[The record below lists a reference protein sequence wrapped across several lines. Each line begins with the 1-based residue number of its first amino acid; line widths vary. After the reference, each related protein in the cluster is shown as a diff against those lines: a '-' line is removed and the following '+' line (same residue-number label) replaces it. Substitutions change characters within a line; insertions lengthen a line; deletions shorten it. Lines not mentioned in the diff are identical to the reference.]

1 MRISPTR
8 FPMLLAAA
16 LALAL
21 AGPAPG
27 QTPETA
33 PAPPPEAA
41 PDAALPEPVAV
52 ADNKAPVTTASAVFV
67 PQLGRSFVRLAFP
80 EPDETPVLGETLN
93 ATAHK
98 MLKDLYKAGKAAGNH
113 GDLYDNRDR
122 GHSTLPPENHPQIT
136 RVIYDETARAEGL
149 DYGLGDRLLFDAPTL
164 GNSSTALTGED
175 YWRSQPRFALTGGDG
190 TGPLRLFQNY
200 AANQIYFYPE
210 HRDHDEKYGD
220 LIPAN
225 TPYML
230 ISQGSSGSD
239 RAHMEAVAM
248 IMAAFKPETKAF
260 LVENGLIAPTVQMVY
275 RRSQT
280 TVLSRAAYFSGL
292 AHPSVFPARVINLA
306 RMVALANAIEPG
318 NVPPMVLLEVVEE
331 DEAVEGV
338 DYFGSDL
345 SERFFDTPSAIA
357 RIWRSSAYSR
367 SMVVSAAATKDPTG
381 RPQEFTW
388 AVLRGDPERTRIEVL
403 DAAGASAR
411 ITIDWQNPRPVP
423 GRPEISSNR
432 VDIGVFANN
441 GVYESAP
448 AFISM
453 LLPQHETR
461 SYEAGPDGTMRIA
474 SIGYAP
480 AAEAYVDPALFPR
493 MEWRDAWAYDDAG
506 ALLGWTRTRNG
517 FDSDYDA
524 TGARILSRD
533 KSGRPEHVEIVSYG
547 LSHADG
553 LSRLEEASSGR
564 FEDRSIR
571 ASDP

>member
-1 MRISPTR
+1 MRISPILT
-8 FPMLLAAA
+8 AAA

-21 AGPAPG
+21 TGHASG
-27 QTPETA
+27 QTPEA
-33 PAPPPEAA
+33 APPSEAE
-41 PDAALPEPVAV
+41 PGITLPEPVAV
-52 ADNKAPVTTASAVFV
+52 ADHKAPVTAASALRV
-67 PQLGRSFVRLAFP
+67 PQIDRRFVRLAFP

-98 MLKDLYKAGKAAGNH
+98 MLKELFKAGKAAGNH
-113 GDLYDNRDR
+113 GDIYDNRDR
-122 GHSTLPPENHPQIT
+122 GHSTLPPENHPQLT
-136 RVIYDETARAEGL
+136 HVIYDETARAEGL
-149 DYGLGDRLLFDAPTL
+149 DYGLGDRLLFDAPTF
-164 GNSSTALTGED
+164 GNSSTALTGEE

-200 AANQIYFYPE
+200 AASQIYFYPE
-210 HRDHDEKYGD
+210 HRDHDEKFGD

-239 RAHMEAVAM
+239 RVHMEAVAM
-248 IMAAFKPETKAF
+248 ILAAFKPETKAF

-318 NVPPMVLLEVVEE
+318 DVPPVVLLEVMEE
-331 DEAVEGV
+331 DEGVQGV

-357 RIWRSSAYSR
+357 RIWRSKAYSR
-367 SMVVSAAATKDPTG
+367 SMVVSAAATKDPNG
-381 RPQEFTW
+381 RPLQFTW

-403 DAAGASAR
+403 DAAGTSAR
-411 ITIDWQNPRPVP
+411 VTIDWQNPRPVP

-432 VDIGVFANN
+432 VDIGVFASN
-441 GVYESAP
+441 GVYDSAP
-448 AFISM
+448 AFISV

-461 SYEAGPDGTMRIA
+461 SYEAGPDGAMRIA
-474 SIGYAP
+474 SIDHAP
-480 AAEAYVDPALFPR
+480 AAEAYVDPALFPLI
-493 MEWRDAWAYDDAG
+493 EWRDAYVYDESG

-524 TGARILSRD
+524 TGARVLSRD
-533 KSGRPEHVEIVSYG
+533 GSGRAAHVEIVSYE

-553 LSRLEEASSGR
+553 ISRLNEASSGR

-571 ASDP
+571 AADP